1 MDCIALEE
9 LEFFSYHGYYPEEN
23 KIGNRYNIDIY
34 VYADVS
40 NAAKTDRLS
49 GTVNYEKIF
58 RIAQKN
64 TEQSVKLLEHLAYKI
79 ISDLFSAFPEVQKV
93 KVNVCK
99 FNPPIGG
106 VCKWAKVSLER
117 NREEVIGI

>member
-58 RIAQKN
+58 RIAKKN
-64 TEQSVKLLEHLAYKI
+64 TEESVKLLEHLAYKI
-79 ISDLFSAFPEVQKV
+79 IGDLFISFPEVQKV

-117 NREEVIGI
+117 LREDVVGI

>member
-58 RIAQKN
+58 RIAKKN
-64 TEQSVKLLEHLAYKI
+64 TEESVKLLEHLAYKI
-79 ISDLFSAFPEVQKV
+79 IGDLFVSFPEVQKV

-106 VCKWAKVSLER
+106 VCKWAKVTLER
-117 NREEVIGI
+117 LREDVVGI

>member
-58 RIAQKN
+58 RIAKKN
-64 TEQSVKLLEHLAYKI
+64 TEESVKLLEHLAYKI
-79 ISDLFSAFPEVQKV
+79 IGDLFISFPEVQKV

-106 VCKWAKVSLER
+106 VCKWAKVTLER
-117 NREEVIGI
+117 LREDVVGI